1 MALSTHSAAPT
12 HVETVLVE
20 NSDDRLAMVEHAK
33 RTGEPLQSVAANK
46 TEAVPYEVAWQIA
59 EEKGKADT
67 YVGRFGTTHAEWL
80 EEYHEK
86 IKDNDWVAET
96 NEEKAKAHA
105 DYSAE
110 LVRQQMKDEAKV
122 KAMMA
127 EGYEPSIAVQ
137 QANLERANEHEAA
150 NAKYEKIR
158 MKRKKEAT
166 PVLEMVD
173 EAVEILRAEDLYAKP
188 IDERAKALKAVANV
202 PKADEKATTDALKL
216 KDAIIET
223 KVPYEKEVASHKELR
238 EKDRPAISI
247 MESAGSPEELRKK
260 TAAGQLWADNPT
272 EEAAKVATKM
282 QEVAA
287 DESLDESTPG
297 DIQNK
302 AEAAVGAD
310 KKSDELYKNP
320 KE

>member
-1 MALSTHSAAPT
+1 MALPT

-20 NSDDRLAMVEHAK
+20 NSDERLAMVEHAK

-46 TEAVPYEVAWQIA
+46 TEVVPYEIAWQIA
-59 EEKGKADT
+59 EEKSKADT
-67 YVGRFGTTHAEWL
+67 YVGRFGTTHASWL

-86 IKDNDWVAET
+86 IQSNEWVAET

-110 LVRQQMKDEAKV
+110 LVRQQMKDEAEVQK
-122 KAMMA
+122 MIA
-127 EGYEPSIAVQ
+127 EGYDPSIAVQ

-150 NAKYEKIR
+150 NAKYMKLRVKREKN
-158 MKRKKEAT
+158 AT

-173 EAVEILRAEDLYAKP
+173 EAVKVLRAEEVYEKP
-188 IDERAKALKAVANV
+188 IEERAEALKAVANV
-202 PKADEKATTDALKL
+202 PKADEKAATDALKL

-223 KVPYEKEVASHKELR
+223 KVSYKSEVASHKELR

-247 MESAGSPEELRKK
+247 MKSAGSPEELREK

-272 EEAAKVATKM
+272 EEAAEAAKKM

-310 KKSDELYKNP
+310 KQSDEMYKNP